1 MKVRTDAIAVLKIA
15 EVKGPKE
22 SGFADL
28 LADKLAQADQ
38 KIRQADNKANQ
49 LLIGRG
55 SIHETM
61 IALEEAGIH
70 LRMVG
75 TVRDKVVQA
84 YQELSRTQI

>member
-1 MKVRTDAIAVLKIA
+1 MKVRSDAIAALKVA
-15 EVKGPKE
+15 EAKGPKQA
-22 SGFADL
+22 GFADL

-38 KIRQADNKANQ
+38 SVRQADGMANQ
-49 LLIGRG
+49 LLVGRG

-61 IALEEAGIH
+61 IALEEAGIQ